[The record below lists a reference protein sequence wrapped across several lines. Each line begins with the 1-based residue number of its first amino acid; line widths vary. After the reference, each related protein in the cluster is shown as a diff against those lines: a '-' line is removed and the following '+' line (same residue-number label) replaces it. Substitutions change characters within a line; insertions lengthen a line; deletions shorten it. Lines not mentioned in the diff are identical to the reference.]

1 MKNNRNNYIKLTLI
15 VLFFTLSLILN
26 YFEKSEIINREE
38 KIEQEC
44 YSAVTIEREPKS
56 FSDILE
62 SIVDKKYLK
71 VKKISN
77 STMDNDLI
85 NVIIEFQG
93 ELLLL
98 NNFMES
104 IKLNNDI
111 HSVDKIELKKNE
123 DKTYTGILD
132 INFYSVKK

>member
-1 MKNNRNNYIKLTLI
+1 MSLLLT
-15 VLFFTLSLILN
+15 S
-26 YFEKSEIINREE
+26 FEKREIVNREK

-44 YSAVTIEREPKS
+44 YSAVTIEREAKS

-62 SIVDKKYLK
+62 TIRNKKYLK

-77 STMDNDLI
+77 NTMDNDLI

-123 DKTYTGILD
+123 DKTYTGILS
-132 INFYSVKK
+132 INFYRAKK